1 MGTCPPGT
9 ESYPVSS
16 MPFRDRA
23 TVDTWLGEFRAS
35 NPDIVTQ
42 ISVLDQ
48 EFTAGP
54 ESGLVVVSLRN
65 ASTVTYVQPVIRD
78 GEPVW
83 IVTFEAR
90 SDSIDLDAGGVAD
103 LAQDLDLLAR
113 ICDFLQRKTDA
124 AVAAKRRVVES

>member
-1 MGTCPPGT
+1 MSP
-9 ESYPVSS
+9 
-16 MPFRDRA
+16 MPYRDRA
-23 TVDTWLGEFRAS
+23 TVDSWLREFLQV
-35 NPDIVTQ
+35 NHDIATE

-48 EFTAGP
+48 DFTAGP

-65 ASTVTYVQPVIRD
+65 ASTVTYVQPVMRE

-90 SDSIDLDAGGVAD
+90 SDSFDLDAPGVAD
-103 LAQDLDLLAR
+103 LAHDLDTLAR
-113 ICDFLQRKTDA
+113 ICDFLQTKTDA

>member
-1 MGTCPPGT
+1 
-9 ESYPVSS
+9 
-16 MPFRDRA
+16 MPYRDRA
-23 TVDTWLGEFRAS
+23 TVDAWLREFRAA
-35 NPDIVTQ
+35 NDNIAAE

-65 ASTVTYVQPVIRD
+65 ASTVTYVQPVMRD

-90 SDSIDLDAGGVAD
+90 DDSFDLDAPGVAS
-103 LAQDLDLLAR
+103 LAQDLDALAR
-113 ICDFLQRKTDA
+113 ICDFLQAKTDA
-124 AVAAKRRVVES
+124 AVAAKKRPVVES

>member
-1 MGTCPPGT
+1 
-9 ESYPVSS
+9 
-16 MPFRDRA
+16 MPYRDRA
-23 TVDTWLGEFRAS
+23 TVDAWLREFHAS

-65 ASTVTYVQPVIRD
+65 ASTVTYVQPVMRD

-113 ICDFLQRKTDA
+113 ICGFLQSKTDA

>member
-1 MGTCPPGT
+1 
-9 ESYPVSS
+9 
-16 MPFRDRA
+16 MPYRDRA
-23 TVDTWLGEFRAS
+23 TVDSWLREFRAS
-35 NPDIVTQ
+35 NPDIATQ

-65 ASTVTYVQPVIRD
+65 ASTVTYVQPVMRD
-78 GEPVW
+78 DEPVW

-90 SDSIDLDAGGVAD
+90 SDSIDLDADGVAD
-103 LAQDLDLLAR
+103 LAQDLDVLAR
-113 ICDFLQRKTDA
+113 ICEFLQRKTDA